1 MSAGCLILY
10 KDGHGAKLQEKNV
23 EITENG
29 NTTVIPN
36 NNFNGL
42 SRVTINTNVPTYVKS
57 NSLEEL
63 NTLQNV
69 KEGTLGLI
77 NGDENCVLLVPFG
90 LGIKTKKLYFNTT
103 KDLKDIIYRGASE
116 KLYDFM
122 NVASSG
128 YSESDFDGSDYFQPN
143 SFGIIDCVSQEGERM
158 VGVWANT
165 TQEKTYDLDSITRI
179 YDINSGTWIIDNIE
193 FSQDVTFSNIYCMR
207 FLETPNLYA
216 ELTTD
221 DFIHMNEWISS
232 EVIGYSAIYQY
243 IDGEWILVGIPED
256 QWSTALKTALVE
268 GHGDWQKDDML
279 QMYQSDAEV
288 FKTWNTIPAFI
299 GPTYKLYSYSYIPD
313 LPLPNNV
320 ANIFSGW
327 KNIRRVPDSMDFTV
341 KSNIAG
347 LFFNCYSLE
356 EIPFNN
362 KELATSSLQG
372 SFKNCYSLS
381 GDIIIK
387 APNCSLLNA
396 AFSYSLN
403 IESITLETAPIME
416 FLETF
421 YNCTNL
427 KSIYGFRP
435 SENAIYFNSVFIGCS
450 SLKNLTFA
458 SDAVISNNL
467 VLFYSNSLTVDSI
480 MNVIDVLKD
489 YTGGTAH
496 ILQLGAT
503 NLAKLTDE
511 QKAIATNKNWVL
523 Q

>member
-1 MSAGCLILY
+1 MAGISVGY
-10 KDGHGAKLQEKNV
+10 KPGGSGGTPPEPPKLQEKTVSVNS
-23 EITENG
+23 NG
-29 NTTVIPN
+29 NSSIVPDSGYD
-36 NNFNGL
+36 GL
-42 SRVTINTNVPTYVKS
+42 SKVN
-57 NSLEEL
+57 LEV
-63 NTLQNV
+63 QV
-69 KEGTLGLI
+69 
-77 NGDENCVLLVPFG
+77 
-90 LGIKTKKLYFNTT
+90 
-103 KDLKDIIYRGASE
+103 
-116 KLYDFM
+116 
-122 NVASSG
+122 
-128 YSESDFDGSDYFQPN
+128 
-143 SFGIIDCVSQEGERM
+143 
-158 VGVWANT
+158 
-165 TQEKTYDLDSITRI
+165 
-179 YDINSGTWIIDNIE
+179 
-193 FSQDVTFSNIYCMR
+193 
-207 FLETPNLYA
+207 
-216 ELTTD
+216 
-221 DFIHMNEWISS
+221 
-232 EVIGYSAIYQY
+232 
-243 IDGEWILVGIPED
+243 PED
-256 QWSTALKTALVE
+256 QWSSDLKTAITE
-268 GHGDWQKDDML
+268 GHGDWQKEEML
-279 QMYQSDAEV
+279 QLSQADAEV
-288 FKTWNTIPAFI
+288 FKTWNTIPAFV
-299 GPTYKLYSYSYIPD
+299 GPTYKFYSYNYIPD

-341 KSNIAG
+341 KSNIGG

-435 SENAIYFNSVFIGCS
+435 SENATYFNSVFIGCS

-523 Q
+523 A

>member
-1 MSAGCLILY
+1 MSGISVGY
-10 KDGHGAKLQEKNV
+10 RPGKGGESPEPPKYQEKSV
-23 EITENG
+23 SIIENG
-29 NTTVIPN
+29 NSIVLPDSGYDALSKVTVN
-36 NNFNGL
+36 
-42 SRVTINTNVPTYVKS
+42 VNVP
-57 NSLEEL
+57 E
-63 NTLQNV
+63 
-69 KEGTLGLI
+69 
-77 NGDENCVLLVPFG
+77 DE
-90 LGIKTKKLYFNTT
+90 
-103 KDLKDIIYRGASE
+103 
-116 KLYDFM
+116 
-122 NVASSG
+122 
-128 YSESDFDGSDYFQPN
+128 
-143 SFGIIDCVSQEGERM
+143 
-158 VGVWANT
+158 
-165 TQEKTYDLDSITRI
+165 
-179 YDINSGTWIIDNIE
+179 
-193 FSQDVTFSNIYCMR
+193 
-207 FLETPNLYA
+207 
-216 ELTTD
+216 
-221 DFIHMNEWISS
+221 
-232 EVIGYSAIYQY
+232 
-243 IDGEWILVGIPED
+243 
-256 QWSTALKTALVE
+256 WSTALQTAITE
-268 GHGDWQKDDML
+268 GHGDWQKDDVL

-288 FKTWNTIPAFI
+288 FKTWNTIPAFVEL
-299 GPTYKLYSYSYIPD
+299 TYKFYSYNYIPD

-327 KNIRRVPDSMDFTV
+327 KNIKRVPDSMDFTV
-341 KSNIAG
+341 KSNIGG
-347 LFFNCYSLE
+347 LFFNCFSLK

-403 IESITLETAPIME
+403 IESITLETAPVME

-421 YNCTNL
+421 YDCTNL

-435 SENAIYFNSVFIGCS
+435 SENAIYFNSVFVGCS
-450 SLKNLTFA
+450 SLENLTFA

-496 ILQLGAT
+496 TLQLGAT

-523 Q
+523 A

>member
-10 KDGHGAKLQEKNV
+10 KDGHGAKLQEKSV

-29 NTTVIPN
+29 NTIVTPN
-36 NNFNGL
+36 DKFNGL
-42 SRVTINTNVPTYVKS
+42 SKVSITTNV
-57 NSLEEL
+57 SLPPPVYQDKTISILE
-63 NTLQNV
+63 NTQT
-69 KEGTLGLI
+69 EITP
-77 NGDENCVLLVPFG
+77 D
-90 LGIKTKKLYFNTT
+90 
-103 KDLKDIIYRGASE
+103 
-116 KLYDFM
+116 
-122 NVASSG
+122 SG
-128 YSESDFDGSDYFQPN
+128 YDALSKVTVN
-143 SFGIIDCVSQEGERM
+143 VS
-158 VGVWANT
+158 V
-165 TQEKTYDLDSITRI
+165 
-179 YDINSGTWIIDNIE
+179 
-193 FSQDVTFSNIYCMR
+193 
-207 FLETPNLYA
+207 
-216 ELTTD
+216 
-221 DFIHMNEWISS
+221 
-232 EVIGYSAIYQY
+232 
-243 IDGEWILVGIPED
+243 PED
-256 QWSTALKTALVE
+256 PWSTSLKTAIIE

-279 QMYQSDAEV
+279 QMFQSDAEV
-288 FKTWNTIPAFI
+288 FKTWNTIPAFV
-299 GPTYKLYSYSYIPD
+299 GPTYKFYSYNYIPD

-341 KSNIAG
+341 KPNIGG
-347 LFFNCYSLE
+347 LFFNCFSLE

-362 KELATSSLQG
+362 KELATMSLQG
-372 SFKNCYSLS
+372 SFKNCYSLF

-403 IESITLETAPIME
+403 IESITLETAPVTE

-435 SENAIYFNSVFIGCS
+435 SENATYFNSVFVDCS
-450 SLKNLTFA
+450 SLENLTFA

-480 MNVIDVLKD
+480 MNVIAVLKD
-489 YTGGTAH
+489 YTGGTAR